1 MHLRNLTWTPEIM
14 VKGIASFE
22 DGHFGY
28 ISMFSFNGLH
38 NSLGLM
44 KSATTNFMDFLK
56 INFAPGFSD
65 GFLSSV

>member
-1 MHLRNLTWTPEIM
+1 MM
-14 VKGIASFE
+14 AKGIASFE

-28 ISMFSFNGLH
+28 IHVCFNGVH

-44 KSATTNFMDFLK
+44 KSPTTNFMDFLK
-56 INFAPGFSD
+56 INFDPGFSD